1 MTRSGR
7 SRSRATTRAFAWA
20 SVLVLGLSAC
30 GGDSGESG
38 EDPDTAPETSAEQTG
53 GGDEEASLVVWA
65 DETRAN
71 VIRPFAEEFG
81 ELNGITVDVQQL
93 DGSELQSS
101 FVTAANAGEGP
112 DVIITASDQIGNYVQ
127 NGVIS
132 PINLS
137 EDQQGAYQPIAVEGV
152 TYNGQIYA
160 LPYAVENIALFRNT
174 DLVPDAPA
182 TLEDLAAAGNA
193 VVQAGNATNPLALQV
208 GENGDAYHMQP
219 LFTSAGGYLFGQND
233 DGSYDPTD
241 LGVAQP
247 SAAEA
252 LTKIGEFAATG
263 ALSTSVTPDNSIAL
277 FAEGNAPFLVSGP
290 WAVNQV
296 SEGGINFEVT
306 PIPPFAGGDTPRPFV
321 GIQAFMISSKGQ
333 NQAFAEEFV
342 LNFIGQNEDLAQA
355 LFDAEPRPPALVSV
369 FETVS
374 GTDPNIAGFGE
385 AAADGQIIPS
395 IPEMA
400 AVWGPLGIA
409 ESAAVKG
416 EDPVTAAQAAAS
428 AIQEAIGG

>member
-1 MTRSGR
+1 MTRSALGR
-7 SRSRATTRAFAWA
+7 SRRAVRATAWA
-20 SVLVLGLSAC
+20 AVLVLGLSAC
-30 GGDSGESG
+30 GGDDGGSAG
-38 EDPDTAPETSAEQTG
+38 EDPDTGAATTTSDG
-53 GGDEEASLVVWA
+53 GGDEEASLVIWA

-81 ELNGITVDVQQL
+81 TDNGITVDVQQL
-93 DGSELQSS
+93 DGAELQSS

-137 EDQQGAYQPIAVEGV
+137 ADQQELFQPISIQGV
-152 TYNGQIYA
+152 TYNEQIYA
-160 LPYAVENIALFRNT
+160 MPYAVENIALFRNT

-182 TLEDLAAAGNA
+182 TLEDLAAAGQA
-193 VVQAGNATNPLALQV
+193 VVDAGNATNSLALQV

-241 LGVAQP
+241 LGIADP
-247 SAAEA
+247 SAATA
-252 LTKIGEFAATG
+252 LAKIQAFANTG

-277 FAEGNAPFLVSGP
+277 FADGSAPFLISGP
-290 WAVNQV
+290 WATNQV
-296 SEGGINFEVT
+296 TEGGINYEVT
-306 PIPPFAGGDTPRPFV
+306 PIPPFAGGETPRPFV
-321 GIQAFMISSKGQ
+321 GIQSFMISSKGA

-342 LNFIGQNEDLAQA
+342 LNFVGTNEDLALA
-355 LFDAEPRPPALVSV
+355 LFEAEPRPSALLSA
-369 FETVS
+369 FEQES
-374 GTDPNIAGFGE
+374 GTDPDIAGFGE

-409 ESAAVKG
+409 QSSAVKG
-416 EDPVTAAQAAAS
+416 DDPATAATAAAT
-428 AIQEAIGG
+428 AIQDAIGG